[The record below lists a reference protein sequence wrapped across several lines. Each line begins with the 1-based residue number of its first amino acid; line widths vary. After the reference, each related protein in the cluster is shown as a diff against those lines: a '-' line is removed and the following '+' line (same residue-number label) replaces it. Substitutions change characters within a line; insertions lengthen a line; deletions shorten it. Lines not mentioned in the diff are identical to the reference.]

1 MVTISG
7 RATALVVMVKVAL
20 VCPAGM
26 VTVAGTDASGEF
38 DDSVMTIPP
47 AGAGPFKVALI
58 VALVP
63 PKIVVEPVVLRPLNF
78 GAATMKP

>member
-20 VCPAGM
+20 VCPAGI

-47 AGAGPFKVALI
+47 AGAGPFKVAMI
-58 VALVP
+58 AALVP
-63 PKIVVEPVVLRPLNF
+63 PKIVVEPFVLRPLKF
-78 GAATMKP
+78 GAATTNP